1 MNVCL
6 FDDEPLAL
14 TFLERKLAKLKYINI
29 LFKSTKPSIE
39 DKKKLLAEADLVF
52 LDIEMRKVNGL
63 VLAEK
68 ILQVNPSINIVFV
81 TAHDQYAIE
90 AFELNALDYI
100 LKPVSPERLENTIQR
115 IETLPSTLN
124 KTKSDST
131 SPLRINVLGDFKVH
145 YSHSYS
151 FEKITWRTSKSKELF
166 LYLLQ
171 HEGKTVLKS
180 QIIDVLWGQH
190 NLKKAYSNLY
200 MSIYNIRKTFG
211 SFQNYIVVSNV
222 HEGYLLELK
231 NVILDKNEWKRKL
244 EAAPSITNSTLEI
257 YEDIMSLYSGSYLVT
272 NDYIWLENER
282 FELEELWL
290 HRARLIA
297 NCYMETNDLEKA
309 VHWYLK
315 ILEIRPEDEQISFS
329 LMKTYASLNYRMFVD
344 YQYQQ
349 LSKSLSNMNLEID
362 PVISDWYS
370 RWKQQY

>member
-1 MNVCL
+1 
-6 FDDEPLAL
+6 
-14 TFLERKLAKLKYINI
+14 
-29 LFKSTKPSIE
+29 
-39 DKKKLLAEADLVF
+39 
-52 LDIEMRKVNGL
+52 MRKVNGL

-115 IETLPSTLN
+115 IETLPSTIN

-131 SPLRINVLGDFKVH
+131 SPLRINVLGDFKVR

-211 SFQNYIVVSNV
+211 AFQNYIVVSNV

-231 NVILDKNEWKRKL
+231 NVILDKNEWIRKL
-244 EAAPSITNSTLEI
+244 EAAPSIINNTLEI
-257 YEDIMSLYSGSYLVT
+257 HEDMMSLYSGAYLET

-282 FELEELWL
+282 FELEELCS
-290 HRARLIA
+290 IVP
-297 NCYMETNDLEKA
+297 DL
-309 VHWYLK
+309 L
-315 ILEIRPEDEQISFS
+315 QI
-329 LMKTYASLNYRMFVD
+329 
-344 YQYQQ
+344 
-349 LSKSLSNMNLEID
+349 
-362 PVISDWYS
+362 VI
-370 RWKQQY
+370 WKPMI